1 MSRLETYVQPH
12 NFSYLYQKTNTSWGD
27 RAYANVAPKLWNGI
41 PLQIRQSPSVDV
53 FKKRLK
59 SHLFET

>member
-12 NFSYLYQKTNTSWGD
+12 NFSYLYQKLTLAGGTEHN
-27 RAYANVAPKLWNGI
+27 ANVAPKLWNGI